1 MQQRSEFR
9 IVYPL
14 PARPVATIA
23 DRRFSALDVSEHAMR
38 LDQRHVPRPLVAGER
53 VAGRICLAQQ
63 VEHAFEGCVLRLESN
78 AAVVLLDERFRIDL
92 SVIFQEQ
99 RYLRSRFPDWR

>member
-1 MQQRSEFR
+1 M
-9 IVYPL
+9 
-14 PARPVATIA
+14 ATIA

-63 VEHAFEGCVLRLESN
+63 VEHAFEGCVL
-78 AAVVLLDERFRIDL
+78 LDERFRIDL